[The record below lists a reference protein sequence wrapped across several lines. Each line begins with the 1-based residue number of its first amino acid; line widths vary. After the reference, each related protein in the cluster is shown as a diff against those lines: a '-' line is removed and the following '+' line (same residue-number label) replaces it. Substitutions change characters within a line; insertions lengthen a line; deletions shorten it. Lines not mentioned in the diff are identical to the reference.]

1 MARPGCETP
10 KHPLRCHAGASLV
23 QVGVDAG
30 AIVPEGEAEHVGCRD
45 VIHSLGAVPPGKTA
59 TTEII
64 DARVL
69 QSPAA
74 SEFLHD
80 PATGQR
86 STTVRRGR
94 E

>member
-45 VIHSLGAVPPGKTA
+45 VIHSLGAVPPREDSHDG
-59 TTEII
+59 
-64 DARVL
+64 DHRR
-69 QSPAA
+69 PGAA
-74 SEFLHD
+74 FAGGE
-80 PATGQR
+80 
-86 STTVRRGR
+86 
-94 E
+94 